1 MVLCDATRAPRWVGR
16 GRVRVEEQGVLG
28 LSPIRL
34 FSVCIGRSVIGP
46 RLFYLL
52 QDMSRVPE
60 PPTSAI
66 MSNTPPP
73 GVGARKV
80 IGRRSGGKQFQRVL
94 SEPTREELRQ
104 GPSREELPKAV
115 QEMPKSDTVCKF
127 CGVSYL
133 VFSEIKELEKRLLSS
148 EDKIKEY
155 TNRLSQ
161 FDQMKAALENLA
173 NKRENQQNQLAIME
187 EEWQCRTNAMKN
199 RLEMLEDDNQE
210 LREVASTRKGQL
222 NRQTRQL
229 GRIRLALK
237 REKESLLSIRSNTS
251 TVMGDMESVM
261 KSTLHEVNVMALRLK
276 SETEAREAGDNLRR
290 TLRGQMEA
298 LEIEWKAD
306 VARLEERLRL
316 QAQERDD
323 AHTQVVAT
331 LKEEHRIAEE
341 DLKAGLQAEIEK
353 NQELEGKL
361 RALGAEMAA
370 KSTNVE
376 GREKALLDQLS
387 ATKAAVHASQ
397 LEVGS
402 LQKTLDELRA
412 ELTNVQVAKKKL
424 ETEHSALKNDR
435 DSLSVNLESVQ
446 KAREREA
453 NGFQKELKGAQSE
466 IVELK
471 IQLNS
476 FKDLESTLAD
486 SKKQLQSALDTI
498 KEQDTELD
506 KLRAN
511 HGNALSETQTQLD
524 AARAEYRASLERMR
538 AEHAE
543 EIERIKREH
552 EGLFKELTE
561 QHERKVEESK
571 RHLSVAEG
579 CARSAKV
586 EKNELAAC
594 LEADRERI
602 QVLVEQVNALRKER
616 EDAEEKLLSQKGA
629 LDQLGMI
636 KSRLKDKEMEV
647 ERLNAKLKEVADNGE
662 RETSEGLEMLE
673 KHLIKLSDKV
683 RKKDKEISN
692 LEATVHRQCRERQGL
707 LEEVSKLR
715 RESSK

>member
-1 MVLCDATRAPRWVGR
+1 M
-16 GRVRVEEQGVLG
+16 LG

-34 FSVCIGRSVIGP
+34 FSVCIGRTVIGP

>member
-1 MVLCDATRAPRWVGR
+1 
-16 GRVRVEEQGVLG
+16 
-28 LSPIRL
+28 
-34 FSVCIGRSVIGP
+34 
-46 RLFYLL
+46 
-52 QDMSRVPE
+52 
-60 PPTSAI
+60 
-66 MSNTPPP
+66 
-73 GVGARKV
+73 
-80 IGRRSGGKQFQRVL
+80 
-94 SEPTREELRQ
+94 
-104 GPSREELPKAV
+104 
-115 QEMPKSDTVCKF
+115 
-127 CGVSYL
+127 
-133 VFSEIKELEKRLLSS
+133 
-148 EDKIKEY
+148 
-155 TNRLSQ
+155 
-161 FDQMKAALENLA
+161 
-173 NKRENQQNQLAIME
+173 
-187 EEWQCRTNAMKN
+187 MKN
-199 RLEMLEDDNQE
+199 RLEMMEDDNQE

-323 AHTQVVAT
+323 AHTQVEAT